1 MFCTVSVGGGVGLG
15 AIKRVQISPKPAL
28 ITTQVLRASHK
39 HQPELFVKE
48 LVCQGVCGALL
59 TMKYW
64 RLLSLLL
71 LEICHLADCEYDN
84 GGLYLI

>member
-1 MFCTVSVGGGVGLG
+1 MLCTVSVGGGVGLG

-48 LVCQGVCGALL
+48 LVCQGVCSALFDNEVL
-59 TMKYW
+59 EVPEFAATGDMSP
-64 RLLSLLL
+64 SLL
-71 LEICHLADCEYDN
+71 
-84 GGLYLI
+84 